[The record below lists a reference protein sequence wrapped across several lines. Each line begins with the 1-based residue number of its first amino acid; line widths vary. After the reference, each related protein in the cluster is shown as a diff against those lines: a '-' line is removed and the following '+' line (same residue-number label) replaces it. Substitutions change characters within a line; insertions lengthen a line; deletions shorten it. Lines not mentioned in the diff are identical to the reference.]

1 MRKNI
6 ALTALVLMFIFSIS
20 AVANA
25 AVLSSEYIQEVLA
38 DTTVDSQGTVNVSFR
53 IYGTNKMDVLGAKTI
68 IVQEQ
73 APGSSQWTAVATYSA
88 ENNSNMLKYNTSMHS
103 SSISYSGAKSGYS
116 YRAKVYFYAEKGGYD
131 TAEYL
136 TQSVVAK

>member
-25 AVLSSEYIQEVLA
+25 AVLSSEYIREA
-38 DTTVDSQGTVNVSFR
+38 RAYTTVNSQGTVNVSFR
-53 IYGTNKMDVLGAKTI
+53 IYGTNIMDVLGVKTI

-88 ENNSNMLKYNTSMHS
+88 ENNSNMLKYNVARMD

-131 TAEYL
+131 TVEYI
-136 TQSVVAK
+136 TD

>member
-6 ALTALVLMFIFSIS
+6 ALTALLLMFIFSIS

-25 AVLSSEYIQEVLA
+25 AVLSSDYIQEVRA
-38 DTTVDSQGTVNVSFR
+38 DTTVNSQGFVNVAFR
-53 IYGTNKMDVLGAKTI
+53 IIGADKMDVLGAKTI

-73 APGSSQWTAVATYSA
+73 APASSQWTAVATYNA
-88 ENNSNMLKYNTSMHS
+88 ANYSNMLRNNSSVHS

-131 TAEYL
+131 TLEYI
-136 TQSVVAK
+136 AY

>member
-6 ALTALVLMFIFSIS
+6 ALTALLLVFIFSIS

-25 AVLSSEYIQEVLA
+25 AVLSSEYIREVLA

-73 APGSSQWTAVATYSA
+73 APGSSKWTAVATYSA

-116 YRAKVYFYAEKGGYD
+116 YRAKVYFYAEKGGYE
-131 TAEYL
+131 TLEYI
-136 TQSVVAK
+136 AD

>member
-6 ALTALVLMFIFSIS
+6 ALTALLLVFIFSIS

-25 AVLSSEYIQEVLA
+25 AVLSSEYIREVLA

-116 YRAKVYFYAEKGGYD
+116 YRAKVYFYAEKGGYE
-131 TAEYL
+131 TLEYI
-136 TQSVVAK
+136 AD

>member
-25 AVLSSEYIQEVLA
+25 AVFSSEYIREA
-38 DTTVDSQGTVNVSFR
+38 RAYTTVNSQGTVNVSFR
-53 IYGTNKMDVLGAKTI
+53 IIGTNIMDVLGAKTI

-73 APGSSQWTAVATYSA
+73 TPGSSQWTAVATY
-88 ENNSNMLKYNTSMHS
+88 NSSSYPSMLRNNTSVHS
-103 SSISYSGAKSGYS
+103 SSVSYSGAKSGYS

-131 TAEYL
+131 TLEYI
-136 TQSVVAK
+136 AY

>member
-6 ALTALVLMFIFSIS
+6 ALTALLLIFIFSMS
-20 AVANA
+20 VVANA
-25 AVLSSEYIQEVLA
+25 AVLSSEYIREA
-38 DTTVDSQGTVNVSFR
+38 RAGITVNSQGTVDVSFR
-53 IYGTNKMDVLGAKTI
+53 IYGTSKMDILGVKTI

-73 APGSSQWTAVATYSA
+73 APGSSQWNAVAKYNA
-88 ENNSNMLKYNTSMHS
+88 ANYSNMLRNNTSMHS

-131 TAEYL
+131 TEEFI
-136 TQSVVAK
+136 TQTV

>member
-1 MRKNI
+1 MSINI

-25 AVLSSEYIQEVLA
+25 AVLSSEYIQEA
-38 DTTVDSQGTVNVSFR
+38 RAYTTVNSQGTVNVSFR

-88 ENNSNMLKYNTSMHS
+88 ACERIILA
-103 SSISYSGAKSGYS
+103 SGIPIRSTARLALVAST
-116 YRAKVYFYAEKGGYD
+116 RAMGSAFPE
-131 TAEYL
+131 E
-136 TQSVVAK
+136 

>member
-131 TAEYL
+131 TVEYI
-136 TQSVVAK
+136 AY

>member
-1 MRKNI
+1 MRKKI
-6 ALTALVLMFIFSIS
+6 ILTALLLMFIFSIS

-25 AVLSSEYIQEVLA
+25 AVLSSEYIREA
-38 DTTVDSQGTVNVSFR
+38 RANTTVNSQGTVNVSFR

-116 YRAKVYFYAEKGGYD
+116 YRAKVYFYAEKGGYE
-131 TAEYL
+131 TLEYI
-136 TQSVVAK
+136 AD

>member
-6 ALTALVLMFIFSIS
+6 ALTALLLVFIFSIS

-25 AVLSSEYIQEVLA
+25 AVLSSEYIREVLA

-53 IYGTNKMDVLGAKTI
+53 IYGTNKMDLLGAKTI

-116 YRAKVYFYAEKGGYD
+116 YRAKVYFYAEKGGYE
-131 TAEYL
+131 TLEYI
-136 TQSVVAK
+136 AD

>member
-6 ALTALVLMFIFSIS
+6 ALMALILVCIFSM
-20 AVANA
+20 ATVANA
-25 AVLSSEYIQEVLA
+25 AVFSSKYIQEVLA

-116 YRAKVYFYAEKGGYD
+116 YRAKVYFYAEKGGYE
-131 TAEYL
+131 TLEYI
-136 TQSVVAK
+136 AD

>member
-6 ALTALVLMFIFSIS
+6 ALTALLLVFIFSIS

-25 AVLSSEYIQEVLA
+25 AVLSSEYIREA
-38 DTTVDSQGTVNVSFR
+38 RAYTTVDSQGTVNVSFR
-53 IYGTNKMDVLGAKTI
+53 IYGTNKMDLLGAKTI

-116 YRAKVYFYAEKGGYD
+116 YRAKVYFYAEKGGYENL
-131 TAEYL
+131 EYI
-136 TQSVVAK
+136 AD

>member
-116 YRAKVYFYAEKGGYD
+116 YRAKVYFYAEKGGYE
-131 TAEYL
+131 TLEYI
-136 TQSVVAK
+136 AD

>member
-6 ALTALVLMFIFSIS
+6 ALTALLLVFIFSIS

-25 AVLSSEYIQEVLA
+25 AVLSSEYIREA
-38 DTTVDSQGTVNVSFR
+38 RAYTTVDSQGTVNVSFR

-116 YRAKVYFYAEKGGYD
+116 YRAKVYFYAEKGGYE
-131 TAEYL
+131 TLEYI
-136 TQSVVAK
+136 AD

>member
-6 ALTALVLMFIFSIS
+6 ALTALLLVFIFSIS

-25 AVLSSEYIQEVLA
+25 AVLSSEYIREA
-38 DTTVDSQGTVNVSFR
+38 RANTTVNSQGTVNVSFR

-116 YRAKVYFYAEKGGYD
+116 YRAKVYFYAEKGGYE
-131 TAEYL
+131 TLEYI
-136 TQSVVAK
+136 AD

>member
-1 MRKNI
+1 MRKKI
-6 ALTALVLMFIFSIS
+6 ILTALLLMFIFSIS

-25 AVLSSEYIQEVLA
+25 AVLSSEYIREVLA

-53 IYGTNKMDVLGAKTI
+53 IYGTNKMDLLGAKTI

-116 YRAKVYFYAEKGGYD
+116 YRAKVYFYAEKGGYE
-131 TAEYL
+131 TLEYI
-136 TQSVVAK
+136 AD

>member
-6 ALTALVLMFIFSIS
+6 ALTALLLVFIFSIS

-25 AVLSSEYIQEVLA
+25 AVLSSEYIREA
-38 DTTVDSQGTVNVSFR
+38 RAYTTVDSQGTVNVSFR
-53 IYGTNKMDVLGAKTI
+53 IYGTNKMDLLGAKTI

-116 YRAKVYFYAEKGGYD
+116 YRAKVYFYAEKGGYE
-131 TAEYL
+131 TLEYI
-136 TQSVVAK
+136 AD

>member
-6 ALTALVLMFIFSIS
+6 ALTALLLIFIFSIS

-25 AVLSSEYIQEVLA
+25 AVLSSEYIREARA
-38 DTTVDSQGTVNVSFR
+38 DTTVNSQGTVNVFFR
-53 IYGTNKMDVLGAKTI
+53 IYGTDKMDVLGAKTI

-73 APGSSQWTAVATYSA
+73 APGSTQWTAVATFKA
-88 ENNSNMLKYNTSMHS
+88 ANNPNMLRNNTSMHS
-103 SSISYSGAKSGYS
+103 SSVSYSGAKSGYS

-131 TAEYL
+131 TAEFI
-136 TQSVVAK
+136 TD

>member
-25 AVLSSEYIQEVLA
+25 AVLSSEYIQEA
-38 DTTVDSQGTVNVSFR
+38 RAYTTVDSQGTVNVSFR
-53 IYGTNKMDVLGAKTI
+53 IYGTNKMDLLGAKTI

-116 YRAKVYFYAEKGGYD
+116 YRAKVYFYAEKGGYE
-131 TAEYL
+131 TLEYI
-136 TQSVVAK
+136 AD

>member
-88 ENNSNMLKYNTSMHS
+88 EDNSNMLKYNTSMHS

-116 YRAKVYFYAEKGGYD
+116 YRAKVYFYAEKGGYE
-131 TAEYL
+131 TLEYI
-136 TQSVVAK
+136 AD

>member
-6 ALTALVLMFIFSIS
+6 ALTALLLVFIFSIS

-25 AVLSSEYIQEVLA
+25 AVLSSEYIREA
-38 DTTVDSQGTVNVSFR
+38 RAYTTVDSQGIVNVSFR
-53 IYGTNKMDVLGAKTI
+53 IYGTNIMDVLGVKTI

-88 ENNSNMLKYNTSMHS
+88 ENNSNMLKYNVVRMD

-116 YRAKVYFYAEKGGYD
+116 YRAKVYFYAEKGGYE
-131 TAEYL
+131 TLEYI
-136 TQSVVAK
+136 AD

>member
-6 ALTALVLMFIFSIS
+6 ALMALILVCIFSM
-20 AVANA
+20 ATVANA
-25 AVLSSEYIQEVLA
+25 AVFSSKYIQEVLA
-38 DTTVDSQGTVNVSFR
+38 DTTVDSQGTVNVAFK
-53 IYGTNKMDVLGAKTI
+53 IVGTTIMDVIGVKTI

-73 APGSSQWTAVATYSA
+73 APGSSQWTAVATYNA
-88 ENNSNMLKYNTSMHS
+88 ANYSNMLRNDSSAHT

-131 TAEYL
+131 TVEYI
-136 TQSVVAK
+136 AY

>member
-6 ALTALVLMFIFSIS
+6 ALTALLLVFIFSIS

-25 AVLSSEYIQEVLA
+25 AVLSSEYIREVLA

-53 IYGTNKMDVLGAKTI
+53 IYGTNKMDLLGAKTI

-131 TAEYL
+131 TLEYI
-136 TQSVVAK
+136 AY